1 MLFYGMVTQLSMW
14 AYRIIIKMMILVFV
28 SFVDATIEHRSS
40 MASGFIITFIL
51 MSFVDEHC
59 GIIFSSNECVWQWEA
74 MDRSLK
80 VAIGVSSHG
89 ISCRRPVD
97 FRWDPLVMMKAAAPR
112 GWWMR
117 SFGCSVKRFWFWGM
131 IVHDIGGFG
140 KMIVTH
146 LLAIWGRCSI
156 ARRFST
162 T

>member
-1 MLFYGMVTQLSMW
+1 
-14 AYRIIIKMMILVFV
+14 MILVFV

-112 GWWMR
+112 G
-117 SFGCSVKRFWFWGM
+117 
-131 IVHDIGGFG
+131 
-140 KMIVTH
+140 
-146 LLAIWGRCSI
+146 
-156 ARRFST
+156 
-162 T
+162 